1 MITTRT
7 TNKKTKIHSCVLA
20 PLRLSVLMMLLFRLE
35 DNRLPPVLII
45 FSFYMYK
52 KKILH
57 KIITE
62 EQDEL
67 EEDIAIETVVVLQDA
82 PDLI

>member
-1 MITTRT
+1 
-7 TNKKTKIHSCVLA
+7 
-20 PLRLSVLMMLLFRLE
+20 
-35 DNRLPPVLII
+35 
-45 FSFYMYK
+45 MYK